1 MSNFKPFKACD
12 VSWEHLKFPCWAM
25 PKIEGVS
32 WHRFQ
37 GVSFKEPHDS
47 FGKLLY
53 SLIYDKENL

>member
-1 MSNFKPFKACD
+1 VKHLTGNFYYSLQNNSIDIYEK
-12 VSWEHLKFPCWAM
+12 V
-25 PKIEGVS
+25 EGVS

-37 GVSFKEPHDS
+37 GISFKEPHDS